1 MRLTE
6 GIVVDSGLTFGKLR
20 FLHYAEKFGNKMR
33 MERLVMRSKNEPI
46 I

>member
-20 FLHYAEKFGNKMR
+20 FPHYAEKYGSKMR
-33 MERLVMRSKNEPI
+33 MEQLVMR
-46 I
+46 

>member
-20 FLHYAEKFGNKMR
+20 FPHYVEVRKQNEDGTVSN
-33 MERLVMRSKNEPI
+33 EVKNGPI